1 MVSSTE
7 LRKKQM
13 PEASDN
19 GSQPYSRADRYGEM
33 AGSGLHGVGE
43 SLPMGRRHCLLM
55 SLAYQQG
62 FMYMCRSVQP
72 LRSPQGDNC
81 MAGYLCLMPIGIP
94 SDIAHGHFFRWKKH
108 EKSRQ
113 KLVGEK

>member
-62 FMYMCRSVQP
+62 FMCMCRSVQP

-94 SDIAHGHFFRWKKH
+94 SDIAHGHFFRCNTT
-108 EKSRQ
+108 Q
-113 KLVGEK
+113 K

>member
-1 MVSSTE
+1 
-7 LRKKQM
+7 M

-43 SLPMGRRHCLLM
+43 SMPMGRRHCLPV

-62 FMYMCRSVQP
+62 YLWVSRFYQP
-72 LRSPQGDNC
+72 
-81 MAGYLCLMPIGIP
+81 
-94 SDIAHGHFFRWKKH
+94 FRNT
-108 EKSRQ
+108 
-113 KLVGEK
+113 